1 MLHQAPVTSTPPG
14 CQEYFKVSWR
24 TGNTMRSFQSRS
36 LGFKYWNDQ
45 KIRDQVASEFEPAS
59 RRNEDIY
66 IEDDTDSWVRDNY
79 YNNAIQYD
87 SLGIPYY
94 GRERS
99 SNMFPQARSL
109 QGRRG
114 RKFDWLSLV
123 KLKPF
128 RVRTRA
134 GRRVDT
140 EYSSNSLGHLLMVSN
155 PQCNV
160 GQLSLPSN
168 DTDIVTTDCWHW
180 NHHCFYCCG
189 LG

>member
-1 MLHQAPVTSTPPG
+1 
-14 CQEYFKVSWR
+14 
-24 TGNTMRSFQSRS
+24 MRSYQSRS
-36 LGFKYWNDQ
+36 LGFKYWND
-45 KIRDQVASEFEPAS
+45 KRIRDQVASEFEPAS

-66 IEDDTDSWVRDNY
+66 IEENTDSWVKDHY

-94 GRERS
+94 GMERS

-114 RKFDWLSLV
+114 RWGRKFNWLSLV

-155 PQCNV
+155 PVMYDNYIY
-160 GQLSLPSN
+160 SM
-168 DTDIVTTDCWHW
+168 
-180 NHHCFYCCG
+180 
-189 LG
+189 

>member
-1 MLHQAPVTSTPPG
+1 
-14 CQEYFKVSWR
+14 
-24 TGNTMRSFQSRS
+24 MRSFQSRS

-114 RKFDWLSLV
+114 RRGRKFDWLSLV

-140 EYSSNSLGHLLMVSN
+140 EYSSNSLGHLLMVRTAVMYDNYVYHVMTQTLS
-155 PQCNV
+155 PLIAGIGTTIAFTAV
-160 GQLSLPSN
+160 G
-168 DTDIVTTDCWHW
+168 
-180 NHHCFYCCG
+180 
-189 LG
+189 